1 MEPREDTGA
10 PMTDTHEHRRSRP
23 AVAPDGTKYRVVAAK
38 KGVPFNELSG
48 AGGVNPVEWLLDAL
62 LGMVIAVMLSLRAD
76 GQSTWK
82 VGAKRVGRLGWER
95 FVHKELLAP
104 GLEPEP
110 RMDELINSITQG
122 LRI

>member
-1 MEPREDTGA
+1 
-10 PMTDTHEHRRSRP
+10 MTDTHEHRRSRP

-48 AGGVNPVEWLLDAL
+48 ATGGGANPVEWLLNGL
-62 LGMVIAVMLSLRAD
+62 LGMAIDVMLNLRTD
-76 GQSTWK
+76 GSSTWK
-82 VGAKRVGRLGWER
+82 IGAKRVGRLGWER

-104 GLEPEP
+104 GLEPEQ
-110 RMDELINSITQG
+110 RMDELIDSITQG